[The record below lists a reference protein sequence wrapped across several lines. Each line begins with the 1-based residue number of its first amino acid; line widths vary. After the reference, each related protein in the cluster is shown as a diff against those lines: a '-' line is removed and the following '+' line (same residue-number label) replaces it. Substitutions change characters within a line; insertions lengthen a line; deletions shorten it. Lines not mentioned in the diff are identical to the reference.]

1 MRVAVLGAGLAGT
14 MTAYELFRDGHEP
27 IVIDRRSQPASET
40 SYGNA
45 GMIAPGHAF
54 SWASPAA
61 LKTLLRSIGRNDTAL
76 RFKLQAD
83 PHFWRWA
90 LRFVRNCTT
99 NRAAYNTV
107 RKVGLCLY
115 SQSQLHRVVEET
127 GVAYGAVSGGA
138 LYLHRDPAAL
148 ERGDRNADIMR
159 RLGVEVRRVTP
170 VEAARID
177 PVYLPIIDRFAG
189 ALYVPGDES
198 GDARLFTRQIA
209 DWLTARGVQFR
220 MNESI
225 QRIETSGKHVGR
237 IVTDKGE
244 VQADAYVLALG
255 CYAATVGRTIG
266 VDLPIYP
273 VKGYSVT
280 IPIAGRNNPPHLSG
294 VDEHNLFAFAN
305 YGEHVRLTA
314 IAEFAGYDWS
324 HKPSDFAGLLTAAR
338 ELFPDAGDYDQ
349 AEFWAGLRP
358 MTPSALPI
366 FGRARYDNLWVN
378 AGHGHMGWTWA
389 CGSGRITA
397 DLIAGKEPAHD
408 VSSMLHTAQ
417 RTLAP
422 WPRSSNASS

>member
-14 MTAYELFRDGHEP
+14 MTAYELYRDGHEP
-27 IVIDRRSQPASET
+27 IVIDRRALPASET

-61 LKTLLRSIGRNDTAL
+61 LKTLIRSIGRNDTAL
-76 RFKLQAD
+76 RFRLQKD
-83 PHFWRWA
+83 PYFWKWA

-99 NRAAYNTV
+99 ARANYNTV

-115 SQSQLHRVVEET
+115 SQRELHRVVAET
-127 GVAYGAVSGGA
+127 GIAYGAALGGA
-138 LYLHRDPAAL
+138 IYLHRSETAL
-148 ERGDRNADIMR
+148 EKADQNARIMR
-159 RLGVEVRRVTP
+159 NLGVEVRKVTP
-170 VEAARID
+170 NEAGQID
-177 PVYLPIIDRFAG
+177 PVYLPVQDRFAG

-198 GDARLFTRQIA
+198 GDARTFTRKIA
-209 DWLTARGVQFR
+209 DWLTERGVSFR
-220 MNESI
+220 LDET
-225 QRIETSGKHVGR
+225 IEGLDAEKGR
-237 IVTDKGE
+237 VERVVTDRGE
-244 VQADAYVLALG
+244 VRADAFVMALG
-255 CYAATVGRTIG
+255 CYSATMGRTIG
-266 VDLPIYP
+266 LDLPIYP

-280 IPIAGRNNPPHLSG
+280 MPIAGRNNPPRLSG

-324 HKPSDFAGLLTAAR
+324 HRPSDFAGLLRAAQD
-338 ELFPDAGDYDQ
+338 LFPDAGDYAQ
-349 AEFWAGLRP
+349 AEYWAGLRP

-366 FGRARYDNLWVN
+366 FGKAKYDNLWIN

-397 DLIAGKEPAHD
+397 DLVAGKKPEHD
-408 VSSMLHTAQ
+408 VSTMLAKH
-417 RTLAP
+417 
-422 WPRSSNASS
+422 

>member
-1 MRVAVLGAGLAGT
+1 MMRVAVLGAGLAGT

-27 IVIDRRSQPASET
+27 IVIDRRSEPASET

-61 LKTLLRSIGRNDTAL
+61 LKTLIRSIGRDDTAL
-76 RFKLQAD
+76 RFKLQKD

-99 NRAAYNTV
+99 ARANYNTV

-115 SQSQLHRVVEET
+115 SQTQLHRVVAET
-127 GVAYGAVSGGA
+127 GIAYGAASGGA
-138 LYLHRDPAAL
+138 MYLHRTEAAL
-148 ERGDRNADIMR
+148 EKADQNAEIMR
-159 RLGVEVRRVTP
+159 RLGVEVRKVTP
-170 VEAARID
+170 LEAGQID
-177 PVYLPIIDRFAG
+177 QVYLPVQDRFAG

-198 GDARLFTRQIA
+198 GDARMFTRSIA
-209 DWLTARGVQFR
+209 RWLAERGVTFR
-220 MNESI
+220 MNEAITSI
-225 QRIETSGKHVGR
+225 RTERDRIAGV
-237 IVTDKGE
+237 VTDKGE
-244 VQADAYVLALG
+244 VKADAYVLALG
-255 CYAATVGRTIG
+255 CYAATMGRTIG
-266 VDLPIYP
+266 LNLPIYP

-280 IPIAGRNNPPHLSG
+280 IPIAGRNNPPRLSG

-324 HKPSDFAGLLTAAR
+324 HQPSDFSGLLKAAQ
-338 ELFPDAGDYDQ
+338 ELFPDAGDYSQ
-349 AEFWAGLRP
+349 PEYWAGLRP

-366 FGRARYDNLWVN
+366 FGKAKFANLWIN

-389 CGSGRITA
+389 CGSGRIAA
-397 DLIAGKEPAHD
+397 DLIAGRKPEHD
-408 VSSMLHTAQ
+408 VSTMLYG
-417 RTLAP
+417 R
-422 WPRSSNASS
+422 